1 MKIKELVLAFMP
13 ALLLLLAIGCSNKNV
28 EPELL
33 IDEPNLTDEFGG
45 YSTVSESPGFG
56 DDELLDEAYAS
67 NDEYGDPMLSDS
79 AVTVFTSDPEAGL
92 YHLRIVWG
100 QLRFDSNVANPTD
113 WSGSLSITRGAEIIR
128 RVINFELGQDYIAP
142 RTDRKLIEWVSQ
154 TTVHND
160 GIAVD
165 LLVPPVR
172 PVLDTTK
179 AEFTDSAGNTVI
191 IIEVD
196 TTWPE
201 AEPVTISFN
210 TGPYSTTFDL
220 DELVS
225 LDTIVFLEDS
235 NAVAFHALKLDLFP
249 CPRGFLAGR
258 WAFDDSGSGRFRGIW
273 LNRAGLVV
281 GYIKGHFGR
290 REYGE
295 KVFFGKWV
303 SREGRFQGFIRGH
316 WDFSDSSQIVA
327 SATPTGGF
335 FRGQIFSEDGI
346 QIGNLAGHFITRE
359 SGNDALG
366 GFFQGNWK
374 IPCPDKSF
382 SDIDNDNDND
392 DGLTTDFQ

>member
-1 MKIKELVLAFMP
+1 MKIKELLLAFMP

-45 YSTVSESPGFG
+45 YSTASESPGFG
-56 DDELLDEAYAS
+56 DDQLLDEAYAS
-67 NDEYGDPMLSDS
+67 NDEYDDPMLSDS

-100 QLRFDSNVANPTD
+100 QLRYDSTMTNPTD

-142 RTDRKLIEWVSQ
+142 RTDRELIEWVSQ

-165 LLVPPVR
+165 LFVPPVI
-172 PVLDTTK
+172 PVLDST
-179 AEFTDSAGNTVI
+179 EIEVVDSSGNTVVVI
-191 IIEVD
+191 VVD
-196 TTWPE
+196 TTWPSV
-201 AEPVTISFN
+201 EPVTVSFD

-220 DELVS
+220 NQLVS

-235 NAVAFHALKLDLFP
+235 NAVAFHALKLDRFP
-249 CPRGFLAGR
+249 CPRGFLAGH
-258 WAFDDSGSGRFRGIW
+258 WGFDDSGNGRFRGVW

-281 GYIKGHFGR
+281 GYLKGHFGQ
-290 REYGE
+290 RENGE

-303 SREGRFQGFIRGH
+303 SREGRFEGFIRGI
-316 WDFSDSSQIVA
+316 WDFSDTSLIVA
-327 SATPTGGF
+327 SSTPTGGF
-335 FRGQIFSEDGI
+335 FRGHIFSEDRI
-346 QIGNLAGHFITRE
+346 QIGYLAGHFVSRE
-359 SGNDALG
+359 SENDAIG
-366 GFFQGNWK
+366 GFFQGRWK
-374 IPCPDKSF
+374 ILCPDENW
-382 SDIDNDNDND
+382 SDTSHD
-392 DGLTTDFQ
+392 DGLGTDFL